1 MNIKRQQEII
11 YQDRLEGKISEEL
24 FLRINEKIEKN
35 ILVLKKEIESIEK
48 RNFEIKDINNFLESI
63 KNNICKKGI
72 THKIAKLVINKIVVF
87 EKGEEYSEKLW
98 DLNISDEE
106 KKNIKENGAVI
117 IEYDF

>member
-1 MNIKRQQEII
+1 M
-11 YQDRLEGKISEEL
+11 
-24 FLRINEKIEKN
+24 
-35 ILVLKKEIESIEK
+35 
-48 RNFEIKDINNFLESI
+48 
-63 KNNICKKGI
+63 
-72 THKIAKLVINKIVVF
+72 VF